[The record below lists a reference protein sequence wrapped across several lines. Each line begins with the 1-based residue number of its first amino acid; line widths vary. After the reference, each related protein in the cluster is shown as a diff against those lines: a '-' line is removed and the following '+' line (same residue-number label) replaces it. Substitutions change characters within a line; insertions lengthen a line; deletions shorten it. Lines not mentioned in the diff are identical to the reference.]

1 MQGKKSVI
9 DCLNKLLAG
18 ELSAADQYFIHAH
31 MYEDWG
37 LHKLYERI
45 KHEQQDELEH
55 CQALIQRILFLGGT
69 PDVVTRDPIHVGT
82 DVPSMLKSDLAV
94 EISVVA
100 ALKDAIALCESEQ
113 DYQTRE
119 ILLKML
125 EETEIDHGYWL
136 EKQLG
141 LIDKIGLQN
150 YLQSSMGNGAA
161 S

>member
-1 MQGKKSVI
+1 MQGKQIII
-9 DCLNKLLAG
+9 DRLNTLLAG
-18 ELSAADQYFIHAH
+18 ELSAADQYFVHAH

-37 LHKLYERI
+37 LNKLYERI

-55 CQALIQRILFLGGT
+55 CQDLIKRILFLGGV
-69 PDVVTRDPIHVGT
+69 PDLVTRDAIHVGH
-82 DVPSMLKSDLAV
+82 DVPSMLQSDLNV

-100 ALKDAIALCESEQ
+100 ALKDAIALCEREQ

-125 EETEIDHGYWL
+125 EDTEIDHGYWL

-141 LIDKIGLQN
+141 LIEKIGLQN
-150 YLQSSMGNGAA
+150 YQQSMMGSAG
-161 S
+161 